1 MKNKISLLFLILTF
15 IVKGQSAYYGYYG
28 GANTTPNRGIYNNGR
43 TVDFILVQGDT
54 SLITTFNGLDRRD
67 FGIYV
72 GVRYA
77 NLFSGSLFYTP
88 FNSINRVGITKG
100 FFNDGVRGMAG
111 VKIQPDGTSY
121 TVFPEFGVMFH
132 PIRFMTQDPSSFDIT
147 FSAHLSNQSRV
158 GFGISFP
165 IQFRNNFRL

>member
-1 MKNKISLLFLILTF
+1 MKIKLTMLFLVVSFCIQA
-15 IVKGQSAYYGYYG
+15 QSAYYNYYG
-28 GANTTPNRGIYNNGR
+28 GSYNNGR

-67 FGIYV
+67 FGIYL

-77 NLFSGSLFYTP
+77 GLFSGSLFYTP

-100 FFNDGVRGMAG
+100 FYKDGIRGMAG
-111 VKIQPDGTSY
+111 MKIQPNGTSY
-121 TVFPEFGVMFH
+121 NVYPEFGVMVH
-132 PIRFMTQDPSSFDIT
+132 PIRLLTKDPFSFDIT
-147 FSAHLSNQSRV
+147 FSGHLSKQSRL

-165 IQFRNNFRL
+165 IQYRNNFRL